1 MAKKNVTP
9 LRQAGC
15 IRDAVLEAIA
25 QLGGVAKREKILEWV
40 AWNYGHRGWKKE
52 SVASYIQRSQMA
64 PTLARTSYAHYARA
78 GTTVSAKKRAS

>member
-9 LRQAGC
+9 LRQAWC

-40 AWNYGHRGWKKE
+40 AWSYGHRGWKKA
-52 SVASYIQRSQMA
+52 SVATYIQRSQMA
-64 PTLARTSYAHYARA
+64 PTLARTSYAHYARVGTHVAAKRKA
-78 GTTVSAKKRAS
+78 G